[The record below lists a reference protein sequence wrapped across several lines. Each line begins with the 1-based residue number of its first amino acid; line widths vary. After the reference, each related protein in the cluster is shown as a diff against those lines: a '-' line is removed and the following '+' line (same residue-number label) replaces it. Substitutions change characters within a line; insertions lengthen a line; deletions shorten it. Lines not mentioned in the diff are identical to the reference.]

1 MTDRYYSHRNA
12 PQKPAPKPVKSLFD
26 EAVELGKDIAS
37 PFVWIAGFIVTF
49 GLIAA
54 VPLFDAW
61 TENLKQSALEKY
73 YEKLEKEPK

>member
-1 MTDRYYSHRNA
+1 MTDRYTSHRNA
-12 PQKPAPKPVKSLFD
+12 PSKPAPRPVKSLFD

-61 TENLKQSALEKY
+61 TEKLKGEAMEKHY
-73 YEKLEKEPK
+73 AKLEKEPK